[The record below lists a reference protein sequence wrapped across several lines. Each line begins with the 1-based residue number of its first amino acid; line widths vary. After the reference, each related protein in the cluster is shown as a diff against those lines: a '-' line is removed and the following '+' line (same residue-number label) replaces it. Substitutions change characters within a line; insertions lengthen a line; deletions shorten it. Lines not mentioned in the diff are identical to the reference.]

1 MLTTIIP
8 CYCISDQTLTIKETE
23 RMLKLPQQ
31 DYIKYLYENEDYN
44 INQISQALGIDWR
57 TAKKYAHKEDWNTS
71 FKPSSSPECKVMT
84 DEFKLIVDTI
94 LQEDLMVSKKQR
106 HTSKK
111 IYERLQLE
119 HDFKGAY
126 RTVCNYVKTAKE
138 SLHARGKS
146 IAETYERLEHA
157 GGEAQIDFCT
167 YQVHKD
173 EVLQDYKLLVMSFPY
188 SNKAFVQPMPAE
200 NQECFLEGLK
210 MLFEKCGA
218 VPKRL
223 WFDNLSAAVIS
234 QKASEEHSQRTLTQG
249 FIRFRAHYGFDAVF
263 CGPRKGNEKGN
274 VENKCGYSRRNWCVP
289 IPQFTDFETFT
300 NELDQRAALDA
311 QRPHYYK
318 EGTIEELF
326 SEERSKF
333 LQLPDEPYEV
343 FKVSSMVLNKYSE
356 VVIDH
361 KAYKVFNGVPNQS
374 VLLKIYWNEVKVLTE
389 DHQLLETL
397 PRPYTFKPQ
406 EIKWL
411 EVFRNY
417 ANKPKTYQYSQF
429 RKMLPECINNYLTE
443 NESLQKERL
452 KSIYH
457 WLSHYEMK
465 DLCEVISGRKGQ
477 ETPFILSQRLAV
489 LHSKTPVLIT
499 DDPYTPKSLQNQ
511 TQDLSVYDAL
521 MKKKG
526 GSRRCH

>member
-1 MLTTIIP
+1 MTN
-8 CYCISDQTLTIKETE
+8 KEIE

-44 INQISQALGIDWR
+44 INQISQVLGIDWR

-84 DEFKLIVDTI
+84 DEFKLIIDTI

-111 IYERLQLE
+111 IYERLQSE

-138 SLHARGKS
+138 KLHTEGKS
-146 IAETYERLEHA
+146 IAETYERLEHI

-167 YQVHKD
+167 YQIYKD
-173 EVLQDYKLLVMSFPY
+173 DVLQDYKLLVMSFPY
-188 SNKAFVQPMPAE
+188 SNKAFVQPMPSE

-218 VPKRL
+218 VPRRL

-234 QKASEEHSQRTLTQG
+234 QMPSEAHSQRTLTEG

-289 IPQFTDFETFT
+289 IPHFIDFDTLT
-300 NELDQRAALDA
+300 KDLDERALKDA
-311 QRPHYYK
+311 ERPHYYK
-318 EGTIEELF
+318 EGTIAELF
-326 SEERSKF
+326 AEERTKL
-333 LQLPDEPYEV
+333 LQLPKEPYEV
-343 FKVSSMVLNKYSE
+343 FKISSMVLNKYSE
-356 VVIDH
+356 IMIDH
-361 KAYKVFNGVPNQS
+361 KEYKVFSGLPNQT

-389 DHQLLETL
+389 NHQLIETL

-417 ANKPKTYQYSQF
+417 ASKPKTYQYSHF
-429 RKMLPECINNYLTE
+429 RKMLPDCINTYLTE
-443 NESLQKERL
+443 DETLQKERL

-457 WLSHYEMK
+457 WLGNYEMK
-465 DLCEVISGRKGQ
+465 AISEVIRTRRGQ

-489 LHSKTPVLIT
+489 LHRKTEHVLIT
-499 DDPYTPKSLQNQ
+499 DDPYTPDVLQNQ

-521 MKKKG
+521 MKKG
-526 GSRRCH
+526 GA